1 MKSIAPLAAA
11 RRAALGTCLALAI
24 AAPALAQQAAN
35 APIKIGALLSMSG
48 PAAVFGIPERDAI
61 TVALEDLNK
70 QGGVNGRPVQVI
82 FYDDRTD
89 AAEAGRGVTQ
99 LVSRDGVVAIIG
111 AGTGGNVLA
120 AGPIAERLKVPLLAP
135 VGTIA
140 ATDRKNSFFPWV
152 FRVAATDAVNIRV
165 ILGDAAKDGAKR
177 IGVFYQEDAYGK
189 TGVDVAEQ
197 HSKTLGQEIVATAA
211 AAYTATDLTAQ
222 AIKLRE
228 AKAQAIFMQVSVA
241 SLGAGFVK
249 AARQV
254 GLNVPIY
261 ASSGLAQ
268 KSFVDASGAGA
279 EGLRVLSIGNLVYDP
294 SPGEKRLSDL
304 LRAAG
309 KTPQGWGELVG
320 TNGLVTAITA
330 AKTIKGEINGQSMR
344 DAVESLCGY
353 ESYARG
359 KACYTKDDHDGWKA
373 DSLVITEIVNGTLRT
388 RK

>member
-1 MKSIAPLAAA
+1 MKSFAYTSVM
-11 RRAALGTCLALAI
+11 RRTALGAVFGLAMVMPAFGQQP
-24 AAPALAQQAAN
+24 APV
-35 APIKIGALLSMSG
+35 KIGALLSMSG

-61 TVALEDLNK
+61 QVALEEVNR
-70 QGGVNGRPVQVI
+70 QGGINGRVVQVI

-89 AAEAGRGVTQ
+89 AAEAGRGVNQ
-99 LVSRDGVVAIIG
+99 LVSRDQVVAIIG

-120 AGPIAERLKVPLLAP
+120 AGPIAQRLKVPLLAP

-140 ATDRKNSFFPWV
+140 ATDKKNTFFPWV

-165 ILGDAAKDGAKR
+165 ILADAVKDGAKR

-189 TGVDVAEQ
+189 TGVEVAEQ
-197 HSKTLGQEIVATAA
+197 LSKTLGHQVVGSAPAP
-211 AAYTATDLTAQ
+211 YTATDLTAQ

-228 AKAQAIFMQVSVA
+228 ANAQAVFMQVSVA

-261 ASSGLAQ
+261 GASGLAQ
-268 KSFVDASGAGA
+268 KSFVEGAGAGA
-279 EGLRVLSIGNLVYDP
+279 EGLRLLSIGNLVYDP
-294 SPGEKRLSDL
+294 SPGEKRLADL

-320 TNGLVTAITA
+320 TNGLMTAVAA
-330 AKTIKGEINGQSMR
+330 AKSVKGEINGQSMR
-344 DAVESLCGY
+344 DAMENLCGV
-353 ESYARG
+353 EAYARG
-359 KACYTKDDHDGWKA
+359 KGCWTKDDHDGWREDA
-373 DSLVITEIVNGTLRT
+373 LVITEIANGKMRN
-388 RK
+388 R

>member
-1 MKSIAPLAAA
+1 LAIGACLGLTLAWPSFAQVAPL
-11 RRAALGTCLALAI
+11 
-24 AAPALAQQAAN
+24 
-35 APIKIGALLSMSG
+35 KIGALLSMSG

-61 TVALEDLNK
+61 TVALEDLNS

-89 AAEAGRGVTQ
+89 AAEAGRGVNQ
-99 LVSRDGVVAIIG
+99 LVSRDQVVAIIG

-120 AGPIAERLKVPLLAP
+120 AGPIAMRLKVPLLAP

-140 ATDRKNSFFPWV
+140 ATDKKNAFLPWV
-152 FRVAATDAVNIRV
+152 FRVAPSDAVNIRT
-165 ILGDAAKDGAKR
+165 ILTDAAKDGNKR

-197 HSKTLGQEIVATAA
+197 LAQSLGIQVVGSAPAP
-211 AAYTATDLTAQ
+211 YTATDLTAQ

-228 AKAQAIFMQVSVA
+228 ANAQAIFMQVSVA

-261 ASSGLAQ
+261 GSSGLAQ
-268 KSFVDASGAGA
+268 KSFVDGVGAGA

-294 SPGEKRLSDL
+294 TPGEKRLSDL

-309 KTPQGWGELVG
+309 KVPQGWGELVG
-320 TNGLVTAITA
+320 TNGLVAAIAA
-330 AKTIKGEINGQSMR
+330 AKSIKGEITGQSMR
-344 DAVESLCGY
+344 DAMENLCGLKA
-353 ESYARG
+353 YARG
-359 KACYTKDDHDGWKA
+359 KGCWTKDDHDGWREDA
-373 DSLVITEIVNGTLRT
+373 LVFTEIANGRLRT

>member
-1 MKSIAPLAAA
+1 MKLNACISVM
-11 RRAALGTCLALAI
+11 RRTALGAALGLAVAI
-24 AAPALAQQAAN
+24 PAFGQQP

-61 TVALEDLNK
+61 QVALEEVNK

-89 AAEAGRGVTQ
+89 AAEAGRGVNQ
-99 LVSRDGVVAIIG
+99 LVSRDQVVAIIG

-120 AGPIAERLKVPLLAP
+120 AGPIAQRLKVPLLAP

-140 ATDRKNSFFPWV
+140 ATDKKNAFFPWV

-165 ILGDAAKDGAKR
+165 ILADAVKDGAKR

-189 TGVDVAEQ
+189 TGVEVAEQ
-197 HSKTLGQEIVATAA
+197 LSKTLGHEVVASAPA
-211 AAYTATDLTAQ
+211 PYTATDLTAQ

-228 AKAQAIFMQVSVA
+228 ANAQAVFMQVSVA

-261 ASSGLAQ
+261 GASGLAQ
-268 KSFVDASGAGA
+268 KSFVEGAGAGA
-279 EGLRVLSIGNLVYDP
+279 EGLRLLSIGNLVYDP
-294 SPGEKRLSDL
+294 SPGEKKLADM

-320 TNGLVTAITA
+320 TNGLLTAVAA
-330 AKTIKGEINGQSMR
+330 AKAIKGEINGQSMR
-344 DAVESLCGY
+344 DVMETLCGI
-353 ESYARG
+353 EAYARG
-359 KACYTKDDHDGWKA
+359 KGCWTKDDHDGWREDA
-373 DSLVITEIVNGTLRT
+373 LVITEIVNGRM
-388 RK
+388 RNR

>member
-1 MKSIAPLAAA
+1 MTSNQCTSVTRRLAIGAC
-11 RRAALGTCLALAI
+11 LGLALAWPSF
-24 AAPALAQQAAN
+24 AQVAPL
-35 APIKIGALLSMSG
+35 KIGALLSMSG

-61 TVALEDLNK
+61 TVALEDLNS

-89 AAEAGRGVTQ
+89 AAEAGRGVNQ
-99 LVSRDGVVAIIG
+99 LVSRDQVVAIIG

-120 AGPIAERLKVPLLAP
+120 AGPIAMRLKVPLLAP

-140 ATDRKNSFFPWV
+140 ATDKKNAFLPWV
-152 FRVAATDAVNIRV
+152 FRVAPSDAVNIRT
-165 ILGDAAKDGAKR
+165 ILTDAAKDGNKR

-197 HSKTLGQEIVATAA
+197 LAQSLGIQVVGSAPAP
-211 AAYTATDLTAQ
+211 YTATDLTAQ

-228 AKAQAIFMQVSVA
+228 ANAQAIFMQVSVA

-261 ASSGLAQ
+261 GSSGLAQ
-268 KSFVDASGAGA
+268 KSFVDGVGAGA

-294 SPGEKRLSDL
+294 TPGEKRLSDL

-309 KTPQGWGELVG
+309 KVPQGWGELVG
-320 TNGLVTAITA
+320 TNGLVAAIAA
-330 AKTIKGEINGQSMR
+330 AKSIKGEITGQSMR
-344 DAVESLCGY
+344 DAMENLCGL
-353 ESYARG
+353 EAYARG
-359 KACYTKDDHDGWKA
+359 KGCWTKDDHDGWREDA
-373 DSLVITEIVNGTLRT
+373 LVFTEIANGRLRT